1 MCNYIR
7 NNTHTHT
14 MVHFVMNFIY
24 SSSMLRKYAR
34 RCKFVWLHWVGLSQI
49 SASAH
54 FSVFHFVFRQTCN
67 GYQLPLIRLLMD
79 WCIVTISLKTVRI
92 VYTESVFFVI
102 AAATECTHVTHILVP
117 LEWFFLFYTVFIHW
131 LPCTQCYPTTTH
143 SHRGNVY
150 PDFKSGSCDSAESA
164 PLQSAT

>member
-1 MCNYIR
+1 MTYNCSTSMCNYIR

-92 VYTESVFFVI
+92 VYSEKCVLCHSCCHRI
-102 AAATECTHVTHILVP
+102 YP
-117 LEWFFLFYTVFIHW
+117 
-131 LPCTQCYPTTTH
+131 CYPHTCSTWVISLNFRLSPLTSLH
-143 SHRGNVY
+143 TMLPNYTIFNLQR
-150 PDFKSGSCDSAESA
+150 KRLSGF
-164 PLQSAT
+164 QI